1 MVEIL
6 YIHTIYSTKYLY
18 IFIYKSLRAKLLY
31 IEYEIE
37 KERNGYLNTYNTF
50 ISDLAKTI
58 MLLFGKVTV
67 ASTISI
73 GYLYT
78 IETFPTVIRGSCLGL
93 CVVFAKLGS
102 LSMPY
107 SLLSV

>member
-1 MVEIL
+1 MV
-6 YIHTIYSTKYLY
+6 
-18 IFIYKSLRAKLLY
+18 F
-31 IEYEIE
+31 
-37 KERNGYLNTYNTF
+37 LNICNIS

-67 ASTISI
+67 TSTISI
-73 GYLYT
+73 AYLYT

-107 SLLSV
+107 SLLLV